1 MSSSAI
7 FPAIDLMNGR
17 CVRLLKGRFDAK
29 TEYDADPVEVARS
42 YADAGAQWVH
52 VVDLDGAKNGSLSQA
67 ELIGRIARDGGLKVQ
82 SGGGVRDI
90 GMVRRLLDQGVDR
103 VVIGSLAV
111 TQPIMIRRW
120 INELGPDRI
129 VLAFDVNLDDRGV
142 AYPAI
147 KGWTEASETPFFEL
161 LDGYSGSGLKTI
173 LVTDIGRDG
182 AETGGNTKLYETIL
196 RDYPTLDLITSGGVG
211 TLDHVRELKAL
222 DPYGIIIGRALYE
235 GNFTVGEALGC

>member
-1 MSSSAI
+1 MI
-7 FPAIDLMNGR
+7 FPAIDLMNRR

-29 TEYDADPVEVARS
+29 TEYEADPIEVAKG
-42 YADAGAQWVH
+42 YAKAGAKWMH

-67 ELIGRIARDGGLKVQ
+67 ELIGKIAQESGLRVQTGGGL
-82 SGGGVRDI
+82 RDI
-90 GMVRRLLDQGVDR
+90 GTINRLLDLGVER
-103 VVIGSLAV
+103 VVVGSLAV
-111 TQPIMIRRW
+111 TQPIMVRRW
-120 INELGPDRI
+120 ISELGPEKI
-129 VLAFDVNLDDRGV
+129 VLAFDVNLDERGI

-147 KGWTEASETPFFEL
+147 KGWTEATETPFFEI

-182 AETGGNTKLYETIL
+182 AETGGNTDLYQKIL
-196 RDYPTLDLITSGGVG
+196 SNYPTLDLITSGGVG

-235 GNFTVGEALGC
+235 GNFDLKDAIAC

>member
-1 MSSSAI
+1 MI

-29 TEYDADPVEVARS
+29 TEYEADPVEVAKS
-42 YADAGAQWVH
+42 YATAGAEWMH

-67 ELIGRIARDGGLKVQ
+67 ELIGKIARDSGLRVQ
-82 SGGGVRDI
+82 SGGGLRDLGTI
-90 GMVRRLLDQGVDR
+90 NRLLDSGVER
-103 VVIGSLAV
+103 VVVGSLAV
-111 TQPIMIRRW
+111 TQPIMVRRW
-120 INELGPDRI
+120 ISELGPERI

-147 KGWTEASETPFFEL
+147 KGWTEATETPFFEI

-182 AETGGNTKLYETIL
+182 AETGGNTDLYRKIL
-196 RDYPTLDLITSGGVG
+196 NDYPTLDLITSGGVG

-235 GNFTVGEALGC
+235 GNFTVADAIQC

>member
-1 MSSSAI
+1 MI

-29 TEYDADPVEVARS
+29 TEYETDPIEVARG
-42 YADAGAQWVH
+42 YAQAGAEWMH

-67 ELIGRIARDGGLKVQ
+67 ELIGTIARQSGLRVQTGGGL
-82 SGGGVRDI
+82 RDLATI
-90 GMVRRLLDQGVDR
+90 NRLLRSGVER

-111 TQPIMIRRW
+111 TQPIMVRRW
-120 INELGPDRI
+120 ISELGPDKI
-129 VLAFDVNLDDRGV
+129 VLAFDVNLDERGV

-147 KGWTEASETPFFEL
+147 KGWTEATETPFFEI

-182 AETGGNTKLYETIL
+182 AETGGNTNLYRKIL
-196 RDYPTLDLITSGGVG
+196 TDYPTIDLITSGGVG

-235 GNFTVGEALGC
+235 GNFDLKDAIAC